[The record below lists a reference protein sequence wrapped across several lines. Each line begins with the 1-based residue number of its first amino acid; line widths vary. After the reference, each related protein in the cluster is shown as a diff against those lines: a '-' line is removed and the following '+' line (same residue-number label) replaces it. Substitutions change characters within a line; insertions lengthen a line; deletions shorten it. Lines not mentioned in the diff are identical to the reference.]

1 MRKVEEKGN
10 IEGREGKGETFPWK
24 IGGIAAFQLVPVG
37 EWKRTLT
44 AYMEETN
51 GGWK

>member
-24 IGGIAAFQLVPVG
+24 KLVGIAAF
-37 EWKRTLT
+37 
-44 AYMEETN
+44 
-51 GGWK
+51 